1 MLSEESVKLRKRK
14 KKGKKKKGNGRGER
28 NGFKFSSVV
37 SFSFLFLFF
46 FFFPVSL
53 KSSEECIVTL
63 RERARKKES
72 AREKR
77 NTHSSDWRLAFEE
90 IRRVLKLTRESP
102 VFYACVSCV
111 SSTCFPFPALFQ
123 PPDSPTKKQKE
134 RKKENRITWKEV
146 CKTRCS
152 KQQTFRPRTIR
163 SFTDKNCVSMGKEE
177 KMKKKAYGQ
186 GHRSI

>member
-1 MLSEESVKLRKRK
+1 MALNFPVL
-14 KKGKKKKGNGRGER
+14 
-28 NGFKFSSVV
+28 FP
-37 SFSFLFLFF
+37 FLFFFFFF

-186 GHRSI
+186 GHRTI